1 MDYFEY
7 HGERI
12 PYRMETSNRKTISIR
27 VNHEGIIVR
36 APKTLSKGKI
46 EALVETKANWIAA
59 KYHEMQAAKP
69 LIQPPDYREG
79 SKFLYRGGVL
89 ALTYREGNR
98 YGVKAGEGKVWI
110 EQDQL
115 NVALTDF
122 SIGAIQNVLEQW
134 YRHEARQRLEERVY
148 YFSNR
153 YDFGKRVNRIFIKDQ
168 KSRWGS
174 CSSKCNLNFNYRLIM
189 APDEVLDYVVVHE
202 LCHLKHM
209 NHSTDFWNTVGE
221 IMPNYKSVRAWLR
234 KHGGSLHLNK

>member
-36 APKTLSKGKI
+36 APKTLSRRKI
-46 EALVETKANWIAA
+46 EELVETKANWISE
-59 KYHEMQAAKP
+59 KYHEMKAVKP
-69 LIQPPDYREG
+69 LIQPTDYREG
-79 SKFLYRGGVL
+79 SRLLYRGGEIIL
-89 ALTYREGNR
+89 KYREGSK
-98 YGVKAGEGKVWI
+98 YGVKDGEGKVWI

-122 SIGAIQNVLEQW
+122 SVGAIQNVLEQW
-134 YRHEARQRLEERVY
+134 YRHEARQRIEERVFY
-148 YFSNR
+148 YCNR
-153 YDFGKRVNRIFIKDQ
+153 FEFGKRVNRIFIKDQ

-189 APDEVLDYVVVHE
+189 APDEVLDYVIIHE

-209 NHSTDFWNTVGE
+209 NHSVDFWNAVEE
-221 IMPNYKSVRAWLR
+221 IMPNYKTYRTWLR
-234 KHGGSLHLNK
+234 KYGGSLHLS